1 MHRCVIAAL
10 LGVALIG
17 GSKVRAQD
25 TTGAG
30 RGAAGAAGP
39 GRGRGGRGGGGARPW
54 RGEMDSTRARV
65 LYVSKDPADLSG
77 CGPDDCAAQ
86 TRARLADDSI
96 FAARS
101 QGVLDFQKVHYKSM
115 DGLEIPADLFAPI
128 DRRPRRHAVL
138 VWVHDGLHG
147 HVRPE
152 MYWPFIR
159 EAVARG
165 YVVFAPDYRGST
177 GYGNDFYRKID
188 YGGKEVDDVVSSIGY
203 LTALPNVD
211 IEKLGIIGW
220 SHGGFIAAHV
230 LFRGDPRWKAGAA
243 IVPVTNLVFRLS
255 DHGPAYARDY
265 AAEEGIQGLP
275 FERTCGPEHD
285 EPCIDEYLKRSPVF
299 QAENLKVPMLV
310 HVATNDCDVFF
321 REDQQMVYTL
331 MALKPK
337 LAETK
342 IYKDPPPGAE
352 GCGHTFSRRVD
363 PKTLERD
370 DSPEQIDSWNRT
382 WAFFA
387 RNLKP

>member
-1 MHRCVIAAL
+1 MHRWMFVAL
-10 LGVALIG
+10 LGAALIG
-17 GSKVRAQD
+17 GPEVEAQD
-25 TTGAG
+25 TASAG
-30 RGAAGAAGP
+30 RGAPGARG
-39 GRGRGGRGGGGARPW
+39 GRGGRGGGQPRPW
-54 RGEMDSTRARV
+54 RGEMDTLRARV

-77 CGPDDCAAQ
+77 CGPDDCDAQ
-86 TRARLADDSI
+86 RRARLADDSI

-101 QGVLDFQKVHYKSM
+101 KGEIDFQKVTYKSSA
-115 DGLEIPADLFAPI
+115 DGLDIPADLFAPI

-138 VWVHDGLHG
+138 VWVHDGIHG
-147 HVRPE
+147 RLRPE

-159 EAVARG
+159 EAVRRG
-165 YVVFAPDYRGST
+165 YVVFAPEYRGST

-188 YGGKEVDDVVSSIGY
+188 YGGKEVDDVTSAIDF
-203 LTALPNVD
+203 LATQPNVD
-211 IEKLGIIGW
+211 LAKLGIIGW

-275 FERTCGPEHD
+275 FERSCGPAHD

-299 QAENLKVPMLV
+299 QAENLQVPMLV

-352 GCGHTFSRRVD
+352 GCGHTFSRRVN
-363 PKTLERD
+363 PTTLERD

-382 WAFFA
+382 WAFFE

>member
-1 MHRCVIAAL
+1 MHRWLIVAL
-10 LGVALIG
+10 LGAMLVG
-17 GSKVRAQD
+17 GTTLDAQD
-25 TTGAG
+25 TTGSG
-30 RGAAGAAGP
+30 RGSGA
-39 GRGRGGRGGGGARPW
+39 GRGGRGGRVGQPRQW
-54 RGEMDSTRARV
+54 LGEMDTVRARV
-65 LYVSKDPADLSG
+65 LYVSKDPADLSN
-77 CGPDDCAAQ
+77 CGPNDCEAQ
-86 TRARLADDSI
+86 TRARVADDSI

-101 QGVLDFQKVHYKSM
+101 KGVLDFQKVHYKSAV

-128 DRRPRRHAVL
+128 DGRARRHAVL
-138 VWVHDGLHG
+138 VWVHDGIHG
-147 HVRPE
+147 HLRPE

-159 EAVARG
+159 EAVQRG
-165 YVVFAPDYRGST
+165 YVVFAPEYRGST
-177 GYGNDFYRKID
+177 GYGSDFYRKID
-188 YGGKEVDDVVSSIGY
+188 YGGKEVDDVLSSIDY

-275 FERTCGPEHD
+275 FERGCGPQHD
-285 EPCIDEYLKRSPVF
+285 RACIDEYLDRSPVF
-299 QAENLKVPMLV
+299 HADNLNVPMLV
-310 HVATNDCDVFF
+310 QVATNDCDVFF

-331 MALKPK
+331 MALKPT

-352 GCGHTFSRRVD
+352 GCGHTFSRRVN
-363 PKTLERD
+363 PQTLERE
-370 DSPEQIDSWNRT
+370 DSPEQIDAWNHT
-382 WAFFA
+382 WAFFEK
-387 RNLKP
+387 NLKP